1 MNNKKMKFLLR
12 VVIMISILF
21 LGGFLFSKYNI
32 DKENTDNKNLLS
44 QNNIENDNIN
54 SSENL
59 EQEAEVSKLT
69 ISAVGD
75 FLIHAGIV
83 ESQYDESSDSYD
95 FSYNFQH
102 IKKYLSESDI
112 TIANLETTFSGEEL
126 GYSGYPSF
134 NTPDEMADAMKDIG
148 IDVVSNISNHS
159 LDCGEYGFYRTRQ
172 ILEERGFDIIG
183 TRNSSEDSRYII
195 KEANGIKVGITA
207 YGYVTE
213 DYDGTLGLN
222 CIPISN
228 EVMPKMNIFNP
239 YRLDSYLEQMKEQV
253 DMMRNDG
260 ADVVIFYMHWGEEY
274 ELEPN
279 ETQIKI
285 AEYLADAGVD
295 IIFGDHPHTLQ
306 PFDIIKSSDGTRE
319 TKVFYS
325 LGNFISCQRVES
337 VENPYTEDGV
347 IVNIEITKDSKSG
360 QVTINNPTYIAT
372 WVKEDDID
380 GISKYQVI
388 PIEDIDENY
397 LEQWQKQRAGE
408 SFERTKAVL
417 EQYTPIN

>member
-1 MNNKKMKFLLR
+1 
-12 VVIMISILF
+12 
-21 LGGFLFSKYNI
+21 
-32 DKENTDNKNLLS
+32 
-44 QNNIENDNIN
+44 
-54 SSENL
+54 
-59 EQEAEVSKLT
+59 
-69 ISAVGD
+69 
-75 FLIHAGIV
+75 
-83 ESQYDESSDSYD
+83 
-95 FSYNFQH
+95 
-102 IKKYLSESDI
+102 
-112 TIANLETTFSGEEL
+112 
-126 GYSGYPSF
+126 
-134 NTPDEMADAMKDIG
+134 MADTMKDIG

-372 WVKEDDID
+372 WVKEDEID